1 MSASKGL
8 DWDTGYGTM
17 GGGMIPDNVA
27 FTEHTR
33 TSHVARGSSAY
44 LASKLS
50 VRRSSMRPRTL
61 PLVALALALPVVAA
75 AQAPAPVHDHSL
87 PMADGAPLPSELA
100 KEQMAAVEASVAE
113 FASLESAWGA
123 GFRPV
128 LGMIPTMGTHW
139 VSPLRM
145 LVGSG
150 EDVGQPEHLM
160 FSPMDGEQRLVG
172 AAFAYQA
179 IPDEEQPDLFDGA
192 LDGWHTHPEL
202 SPPGR
207 VLTMLH
213 VWFVPSPD
221 GPFAGHNPWLPFW
234 AVGLEPPD
242 ASRLA
247 DAEDDYRIRALA
259 LALSETVESG
269 EGGGRRGSILRR
281 GRAPGLEDRRDGIRE
296 VIPELERA
304 QREGDLTAWNAAA
317 DVAVAEWEELRAA
330 YLDAVRNPE
339 LKARLSA
346 FYDEML
352 GGGHAH

>member
-1 MSASKGL
+1 MRL
-8 DWDTGYGTM
+8 RPLLV
-17 GGGMIPDNVA
+17 IA
-27 FTEHTR
+27 F
-33 TSHVARGSSAY
+33 
-44 LASKLS
+44 
-50 VRRSSMRPRTL
+50 
-61 PLVALALALPVVAA
+61 ALWPPVVVG
-75 AQAPAPVHDHSL
+75 AQTPALVHDHSL
-87 PMADGAPLPSELA
+87 SMGDGAPLPSELA
-100 KEQMAAVEASVAE
+100 KQQMAAVEASVAA
-113 FASLESAWGA
+113 FASPDSARGA

-145 LVGSG
+145 LLGSG
-150 EDVGQPEHLM
+150 SDVSKPEHLM
-160 FSPMDGEQRLVG
+160 FSPVDGEQRLVG

-179 IPDEEQPDLFDGA
+179 LPDEEQPDLFDGA

-221 GPFAGHNPWLPFW
+221 GPFAGHNPWLPYW
-234 AVGLEPPD
+234 AVGLDPPE

-247 DAEDDYRIRALA
+247 DAEDGYRIRALA
-259 LALSETVESG
+259 LALAETVESETG

-281 GRAPGLEDRRDGIRE
+281 GRAPGLEGRRDRIRE

-304 QREGDLTAWNAAA
+304 QRDGDLAAWNVAA
-317 DVAVAEWEELRAA
+317 DIAVAEWEELRAA
-330 YLDAVRNPE
+330 NLAAVRNPE

-352 GGGHAH
+352 GGSHPH